1 MKWSLAAASLTLFV
15 VSILFLLFLTVFES
29 SLADMSLATER
40 FVSAMLLVLPAVVG
54 VMLGVMSLL
63 RKEVKRWMALAGILL
78 NALFALFHIF
88 VLAFAG

>member
-40 FVSAMLLVLPAVVG
+40 FVSAMLLVLPGAVG